1 MVSLQRILSLFFKF
15 NILIERLKQKKF
27 VLSHTWINKDVPDSN
42 GRKRN
47 FLGKYFQ
54 ENRLQ
59 LQTFMGSSV
68 NNRRGVSLNSFL
80 DAVFIDYMD
89 FPEGKATSS
98 EVFPEEIDENCRN
111 LPLFVLPTHPHYF
124 NRSWCVSELLMNML
138 SGISPKV
145 PVLFEI
151 PLFLP
156 SLDEE
161 ESCFSMIYDRF
172 PSAFHPFLTLLF
184 RLFGSKVS
192 RKEDTTI
199 LSAMLNRTIDGLT
212 VKTLSNVMK
221 WKPDRCLR
229 WEPECY
235 PGYQRYNEIDAN
247 ENNQV
252 EFDFFLLRDL
262 ITNQLKKKMEELVDL
277 RQRKVKRNDSTV
289 ANTACSSPRQGS
301 GGIKQETTVNEEDNE
316 EDDYRFCCL
325 SCSSF
330 QSYSS
335 SLYDDCDYCIHCS
348 FEHLDYLLMKEYL
361 LRNYHLQPQLQ
372 QSITYSLLEK
382 SISYAVKMNYLS
394 SEMISTSFP
403 TERIFLLLI
412 MRISYHCLI
421 MKMMKWKIP
430 FILERD

>member
-27 VLSHTWINKDVPDSN
+27 VLSHTWINKDVPDIN

-68 NNRRGVSLNSFL
+68 NNRRGVSPNSFL

-161 ESCFSMIYDRF
+161 ESCFSLIYDRF

-184 RLFGSKVS
+184 RLFGSNVS
-192 RKEDTTI
+192 RKEDIMI

-212 VKTLSNVMK
+212 VKSLSNVMK

-229 WEPECY
+229 WEPECEK
-235 PGYQRYNEIDAN
+235 GSFFCENDEDIFVCDFTIKEIYQKSNGNFDISFINTNKSFIKDNINIIINEDKSVKFYKSLKSLRGI
-247 ENNQV
+247 V
-252 EFDFFLLRDL
+252 VCLHFYLFWFMLFVLLSVFLF
-262 ITNQLKKKMEELVDL
+262 
-277 RQRKVKRNDSTV
+277 
-289 ANTACSSPRQGS
+289 SP
-301 GGIKQETTVNEEDNE
+301 
-316 EDDYRFCCL
+316 
-325 SCSSF
+325 SCSWF
-330 QSYSS
+330 NKR
-335 SLYDDCDYCIHCS
+335 DC
-348 FEHLDYLLMKEYL
+348 
-361 LRNYHLQPQLQ
+361 
-372 QSITYSLLEK
+372 
-382 SISYAVKMNYLS
+382 
-394 SEMISTSFP
+394 
-403 TERIFLLLI
+403 
-412 MRISYHCLI
+412 
-421 MKMMKWKIP
+421 
-430 FILERD
+430 